1 MNNKKALRMAV
12 TLAIINM
19 PLLAQAADVSP
30 VRITAGSSS
39 TMTADYVI
47 NTSSNTTG
55 IFVGYKD
62 GGTIVGDNV
71 TVTSDGYGIQIQ
83 TYATGGVAGSGDC
96 SIKLGKTI
104 VEAKSSAVRVD
115 SSSYGQKATVILGA
129 GSILNSSANSA
140 VYVTGKDSLLQIG
153 DGSTVTGNSYGA
165 TGAALA
171 SSSGGK
177 IEIGNGVTIGHDNIR
192 GYDVNSIAVLSMDG
206 NASQGQSNITIGDDS
221 TIYAKGKGYGAN
233 AVQAGYLSYTGFN
246 GVGT

>member
-1 MNNKKALRMAV
+1 MDNKKALRMAV

-30 VRITAGSSS
+30 VRITDGSTY
-39 TMTADYVI
+39 TMTADSVI
-47 NTSSNTTG
+47 NTGSNTTG

-177 IEIGNGVTIGHDNIR
+177 IEIGNGVTIGTIISEAMMSTALR
-192 GYDVNSIAVLSMDG
+192 IIDG
-206 NASQGQSNITIGDDS
+206 WQCEPRP
-221 TIYAKGKGYGAN
+221 K
-233 AVQAGYLSYTGFN
+233 
-246 GVGT
+246 